1 MLASTNNIGITKN
14 DGISNANHLMK
25 TISDGSENEI
35 VKFPRTASE
44 MKWYEILNTFFTK
57 LGAKGHEQIYRN
69 LKGMRHLQLNI

>member
-25 TISDGSENEI
+25 TISDGSGNEI

-57 LGAKGHEQIYRN
+57 LRAKRHEQIYRN